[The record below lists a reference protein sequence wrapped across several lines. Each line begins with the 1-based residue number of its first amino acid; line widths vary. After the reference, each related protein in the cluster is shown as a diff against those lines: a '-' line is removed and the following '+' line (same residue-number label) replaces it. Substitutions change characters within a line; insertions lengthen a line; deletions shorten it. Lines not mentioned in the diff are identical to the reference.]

1 MTILPSNSC
10 SFFTSSFLR
19 ILFHFNWWIISKH
32 NIFLGDLTS
41 KKCICAGVFPNLTKI
56 SKHYSASYLIVQV
69 ISAAAKIFTIITQI
83 YFNLDILKTCDSPG
97 YLLSS
102 QAHEL
107 RCMSNFGFNW
117 MFHFL
122 SLCLLSLKCTLD
134 ANCNSGFFS
143 RYFLLLGNFLFCS
156 SCTTKWVKA
165 TFVSCVGL

>member
-1 MTILPSNSC
+1 MNYFQTQYLSRGS
-10 SFFTSSFLR
+10 
-19 ILFHFNWWIISKH
+19 
-32 NIFLGDLTS
+32 S
-41 KKCICAGVFPNLTKI
+41 KKWICAGVFPNLTKI

-83 YFNLDILKTCDSPG
+83 YFNLDILETCDSPG

-122 SLCLLSLKCTLD
+122 SLCLLSLKCTLN
-134 ANCNSGFFS
+134 ANCNSGFFFTLLS
-143 RYFLLLGNFLFCS
+143 AFGKFSLLLFLYNQMS
-156 SCTTKWVKA
+156 
-165 TFVSCVGL
+165 